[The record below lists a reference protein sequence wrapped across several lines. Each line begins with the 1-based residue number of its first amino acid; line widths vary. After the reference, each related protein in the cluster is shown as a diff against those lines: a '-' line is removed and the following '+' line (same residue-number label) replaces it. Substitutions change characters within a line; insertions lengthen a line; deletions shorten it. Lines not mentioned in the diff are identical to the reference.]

1 MKISRRLWLRLSLS
15 LAAFC
20 GLLSTSPARAQESP
34 SRPAVILISIDGLK
48 PEYVLEADAHGLKIL
63 ALRRFLRE
71 GAYSTGVHGVVP
83 TVTYPSHT
91 TLITGVSP
99 AGHGIYANTTF
110 DPLRKNSG
118 GWYWYAEDIKVP
130 TLWDAAADAGLATAN
145 VHWPVS
151 VAARINWNLPQYWR
165 AGTPDDRKLLRT
177 LATPGLLD
185 ALEKE
190 LGPYADGIDESI
202 TGDEN
207 RAKFAARLIELKHP
221 AFATIYLTA
230 LDHEQHASGP
240 FSAQSNATLERIDA
254 AVAAILV
261 SIQRTYGDRA
271 VVCIVSD
278 HGFVSTDKALNLAVA
293 FRNAGLIEFGPPAA
307 SSSSSSEQIKSWKA
321 MIWGAGGSFAIV
333 LHDKND
339 AATKSNV
346 AALLAKLAADSAN
359 GIDHIVPES
368 ELHARGGFPGAAFLV
383 ALRPGFVTGDAVSGS
398 VVTSSANFHGM
409 HGYWPDQPEMNAS
422 FFILGPGIPAA
433 RALGFIDMRA
443 IAPTLA
449 QILGLRL
456 PSAEVKSLLP

>member
-1 MKISRRLWLRLSLS
+1 MKISRRLWFGLSLS
-15 LAAFC
+15 LTAFY
-20 GLLSTSPARAQESP
+20 GLLSAPSARAQEP
-34 SRPAVILISIDGLK
+34 TTRPAVILISIDGLK
-48 PEYVLEADAHGLKIL
+48 PEYVLDADAHGLKIP

-71 GAYSTGVHGVVP
+71 GAYATGVHGVVP

-99 AGHGIYANTTF
+99 ARHGIYANTTF

-130 TLWDAAADAGLATAN
+130 TLWDAAADAGLVTAN
-145 VHWPVS
+145 VQWPVS
-151 VAARINWNLPQYWR
+151 VAARITWNLPQYWR
-165 AGTPDDRKLLRT
+165 AGTPDDRKLLRL

-185 ALEKE
+185 GLEKD
-190 LGPYADGIDESI
+190 LGPYADGIDETL

-240 FSAQSNATLERIDA
+240 FSAESNATLERIDA
-254 AVAAILV
+254 AVAAILA

-278 HGFVSTDKALNLAVA
+278 HGFVATDKALNLAVA

-307 SSSSSSEQIKSWKA
+307 SSSSSGEQIKSWKA

-339 AATKSNV
+339 AATKSKV
-346 AALLAKLAADSAN
+346 AELLAKLAADPAN
-359 GIDHIVPES
+359 GIDRIVPES

-383 ALRPGFVTGDAVSGS
+383 ALRPGFVTGDAVSGN
-398 VVTSSANFHGM
+398 VVTPSVNFRGM
-409 HGYWPDQPEMNAS
+409 HGYWPDLPEMNAS
-422 FFILGPGIPAA
+422 FFIFGPGIPGAHS
-433 RALGFIDMRA
+433 LGLIDMRA

-456 PSAEVKSLLP
+456 PSAESAPLL

>member
-1 MKISRRLWLRLSLS
+1 MKISRRLCLRLP
-15 LAAFC
+15 LAALC
-20 GLLSTSPARAQESP
+20 GLLSTPPARAQEPP

-48 PEYVLEADAHGLKIL
+48 PEYVLDADAHGLKIPV
-63 ALRRFLRE
+63 LRRFLRE

-99 AGHGIYANTTF
+99 ATHGIYANTTF
-110 DPLRKNSG
+110 DPLRKNFG

-130 TLWDAAADAGLATAN
+130 TLWDAAGEAGLTTAN

-151 VAARINWNLPQYWR
+151 VAARITYNLPQYWR
-165 AGTPDDRKLLRT
+165 AGTPDDRKLLRI
-177 LATPGLLD
+177 LSTPGLLG
-185 ALEKE
+185 ALERDF
-190 LGPYADGIDESI
+190 GPYADGIDETI

-221 AFATIYLTA
+221 AFTTIYLTA

-240 FSAQSNATLERIDA
+240 FSAQSNATLERID
-254 AVAAILV
+254 VALSAILDSV
-261 SIQRTYGDRA
+261 RRTYGERA

-278 HGFVSTDKALNLAVA
+278 HGFVATDKALNLAVA

-307 SSSSSSEQIKSWKA
+307 GAAASSGEQIKSWKA
-321 MIWGAGGSFAIV
+321 MLWGAGGSFAIV

-339 AATKSNV
+339 AATKSKV
-346 AALLAKLAADSAN
+346 ADLLAKLAADPAN
-359 GIDHIVPES
+359 GIDRIVPES
-368 ELHARGGFPGAAFLV
+368 ELHARGGFPEAAFLV

-398 VVTSSANFHGM
+398 VVAPSASFRGM

-422 FFILGPGIPAA
+422 FFIFGPGIPAA
-433 RALGFIDMRA
+433 HSLGFIDMRA

-449 QILGLRL
+449 EILGLRL
-456 PSAEVKSLLP
+456 PAAESAPLL